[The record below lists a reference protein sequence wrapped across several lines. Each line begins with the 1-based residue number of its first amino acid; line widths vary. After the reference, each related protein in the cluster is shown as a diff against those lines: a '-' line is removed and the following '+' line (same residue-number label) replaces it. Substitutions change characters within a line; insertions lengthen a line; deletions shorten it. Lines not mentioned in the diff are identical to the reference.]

1 MCYDRRFIQFL
12 PLVACARLIGSISLS
27 LATFV
32 TQVLADFQSTAAV
45 VPSSRMLAQAMVE
58 PLPLSDAKFVV
69 ELGPGTGVMTR
80 ELLDL
85 LSPDARVLAFEVS
98 PRFVEY
104 LRRSLADPR
113 LEIVHAG
120 AEAAARA
127 LRDRGWEHIDAV
139 VSSLGL
145 GLMPDSQQH
154 AILSGLMPLLGERSV
169 FTQFQYVH
177 RMHLHERRL
186 RYYDVGDLL
195 RQYFQ
200 TVQSR
205 TIWRNLPPAYVFNC
219 RK

>member
-1 MCYDRRFIQFL
+1 MAFASSYR
-12 PLVACARLIGSISLS
+12 GISLS
-27 LATFV
+27 FTTFA
-32 TQVLADFQSTAAV
+32 TQVLADFQLTAAV
-45 VPSSRMLAQAMVE
+45 VPSSRMLTQAMVE
-58 PLPLSDAKFVV
+58 PLPLRDAKFVI

-80 ELLDL
+80 ELLEL
-85 LSPDARVLAFEVS
+85 VPRDAQVLAFEVS

-104 LRRSLADPR
+104 LHQSLEDPR

-120 AEAAARA
+120 AEAAPKA
-127 LRDRGWEHIDAV
+127 LRDRGWERVDAV

-145 GLMPDSQQH
+145 GFMPDSQQH
-154 AILSGLMPLLGERSV
+154 AILSGLMPFLGEQSV

-195 RQYFQ
+195 RQYFR

-205 TIWRNLPPAYVFNC
+205 TIWRNIPPAYVFNC

>member
-1 MCYDRRFIQFL
+1 M
-12 PLVACARLIGSISLS
+12 SLT
-27 LATFV
+27 TFA
-32 TQVLADFQSTAAV
+32 TQVFADFQSTAAV
-45 VPSSRMLAQAMVE
+45 VPSSRMLAQAMVQ
-58 PLPLSDAKFVV
+58 PLPLSDAKFVI

-80 ELLDL
+80 EVLDL
-85 LSPDARVLAFEVS
+85 VPRNAEVLAFEVS

-104 LRRSLADPR
+104 LNESLQDPR

-120 AEAAARA
+120 AEAAAKVLRA
-127 LRDRGWEHIDAV
+127 RGWGHVDAV

-154 AILSGLMPLLGERSV
+154 AILSGLMPFLGERSV

-200 TVQSR
+200 TVRSR
-205 TIWRNLPPAYVFNC
+205 TIWRNFPPAHVFNC

>member
-1 MCYDRRFIQFL
+1 M
-12 PLVACARLIGSISLS
+12 SLT
-27 LATFV
+27 TFA

-58 PLPLSDAKFVV
+58 PLPLRDAKFVI

-80 ELLDL
+80 ELLEL
-85 LSPDARVLAFEVS
+85 VPQDAQVLAFEVS

-104 LRRSLADPR
+104 LNQNLEDPR
-113 LEIVHAG
+113 LEIVNAG
-120 AEAAARA
+120 AEAAAEVLQA
-127 LRDRGWEHIDAV
+127 RGWQRVDAV

-145 GLMPDSQQH
+145 GFMPDSQQH
-154 AILSGLMPLLGERSV
+154 AILGGLMPFLSERSV

-186 RYYDVGDLL
+186 RFYDVGDLL

-205 TIWRNLPPAYVFNC
+205 TIWRNLPPRTCSTAENSP
-219 RK
+219 RPTGSSLRSRPGRE